1 MAISLYFN
9 QFTRND
15 ESYEYVPLIKEYA
28 HGCVIAVGTRT
39 AQIMSD
45 IWDTEYYAQYWDEKS
60 QSVKD
65 VGLYCANESGAWER
79 RSHADVDATPEVW
92 ALVEKYYADQEFRR
106 LERDA
111 QKEAQRI
118 VKGSEVKVTG
128 GRQNKGAE
136 GVVVVVLERP
146 YGMGYRSVMMEK
158 YGIATSDVMIDKV
171 VNGRTYKNHR
181 DIVWAW
187 SRNCELTSTP
197 DIDLEK
203 IVKQAEIIAKHKVKA
218 LTSAKSALAWRA
230 A

>member
-28 HGCVIAVGTRT
+28 HDCVISVGTRSC
-39 AQIMSD
+39 QIMSD
-45 IWDTEYYAQYWDEKS
+45 IWDTEYYAEYWDENT
-60 QSVKD
+60 QSVKE
-65 VGLYCANESGAWER
+65 VGLYCANESGEWER
-79 RSHADVDATPEVW
+79 KSYATVDATPEVW
-92 ALVEKYYADQEFRR
+92 EKVEKYYF
-106 LERDA
+106 ERELA
-111 QKEAQRI
+111 SLKRNAEKEAQRI
-118 VKGSEVKVTG
+118 IKGSEVKVTG

-158 YGIATSDVMIDKV
+158 YGIATSDVMIDRV
-171 VNGRTYKNHR
+171 VNGRVYKNHK
-181 DIVWAW
+181 DMVWAW
-187 SRNCELTSTP
+187 SRNCELTAVP
-197 DIDLEK
+197 PIDLEPL
-203 IVKQAEIIAKHKVKA
+203 VKQALIIAKHKVRA